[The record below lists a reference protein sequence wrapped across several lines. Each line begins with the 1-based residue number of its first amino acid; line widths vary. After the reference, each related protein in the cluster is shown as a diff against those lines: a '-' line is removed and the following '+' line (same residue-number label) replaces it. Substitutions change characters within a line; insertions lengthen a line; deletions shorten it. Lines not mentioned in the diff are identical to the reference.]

1 MHLGMFL
8 FQFFE
13 QLQGTPDLIGFRK
26 DSLQAYP
33 SQPVLTEGVQ
43 RLIDI
48 VSDDEGPFSPDAA
61 SAGKRALRNSAL
73 TWLSYADASPARMKQ
88 DVVAE
93 AGNLYEVTAANA
105 AALM

>member
-43 RLIDI
+43 CLIDI
-48 VSDDEGPFSPDAA
+48 VSDESRKNHHFLLQLGAFIYFSQRKD
-61 SAGKRALRNSAL
+61 SR
-73 TWLSYADASPARMKQ
+73 
-88 DVVAE
+88 
-93 AGNLYEVTAANA
+93 
-105 AALM
+105 

>member
-8 FQFFE
+8 FQLLK

-33 SQPVLTEGVQ
+33 SQSVLTEGVQ

-48 VSDDEGPFSPDAA
+48 VSA
-61 SAGKRALRNSAL
+61 SAYPSF
-73 TWLSYADASPARMKQ
+73 SYMAYS
-88 DVVAE
+88 
-93 AGNLYEVTAANA
+93 G
-105 AALM
+105 